1 MLLFFQDLYVHH
13 VKMPQTV
20 DVGMINVKNRKKRMH
35 KLQKDLETDLN
46 GSVHVNQVREDIMT
60 ENGN

>member
-1 MLLFFQDLYVHH
+1 
-13 VKMPQTV
+13 MPQTV